1 MEKFWVAIWICGEI
15 GVRWRFG
22 GDLVAFSITQER
34 GTEGPWGPN
43 EEEKRKFGATPARVH
58 IV

>member
-1 MEKFWVAIWICGEI
+1 M
-15 GVRWRFG
+15 RWRFG